1 MNRKK
6 DWGILVVALLA
17 VFSLTTYAWAAEPIV
32 IKFGHAGAANL
43 EDPMHAAST
52 WFATEMD
59 KRTGG
64 KIKVSVFG
72 GMVLGGEKEMLD
84 GIKMGSIQMGD
95 ISNAPMGM
103 YVPMSLLWDLPFIID
118 STEHAHKVFDSWIG
132 DQVREK
138 FVPLGVRIL
147 HFNDGGFRQFTNNSR
162 PIRVPEDMKGL
173 KIRVYQSAALIAT
186 FKAIPGVGAVPM
198 SFAEVYSALQQKVVD
213 AQDNPLPLV
222 WTQRFYEVQKYLSL
236 TKHIFYPRMYCINEK
251 FLQSLPPE
259 LKAITEKTASE
270 AATVQRRLNT
280 ELDDSLVERFKKETK
295 IQVNTDV
302 DREAFRKLMV
312 PVWEQF
318 YDKIAPT
325 KEEGKKLVDAVKA
338 MK

>member
-6 DWGILVVALLA
+6 EWGILVVALLA

-52 WFATEMD
+52 WFATEID

-147 HFNDGGFRQFTNNSR
+147 HFD
-162 PIRVPEDMKGL
+162 E
-173 KIRVYQSAALIAT
+173 
-186 FKAIPGVGAVPM
+186 
-198 SFAEVYSALQQKVVD
+198 
-213 AQDNPLPLV
+213 
-222 WTQRFYEVQKYLSL
+222 
-236 TKHIFYPRMYCINEK
+236 
-251 FLQSLPPE
+251 
-259 LKAITEKTASE
+259 
-270 AATVQRRLNT
+270 
-280 ELDDSLVERFKKETK
+280 
-295 IQVNTDV
+295 
-302 DREAFRKLMV
+302 
-312 PVWEQF
+312 
-318 YDKIAPT
+318 
-325 KEEGKKLVDAVKA
+325 
-338 MK
+338 